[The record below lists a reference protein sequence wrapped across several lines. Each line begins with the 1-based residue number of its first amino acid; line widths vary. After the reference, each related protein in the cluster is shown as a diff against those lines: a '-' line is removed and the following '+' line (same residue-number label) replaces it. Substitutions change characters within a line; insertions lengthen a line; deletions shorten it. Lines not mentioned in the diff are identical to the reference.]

1 MRLTMMMAMQA
12 VAGPP
17 LPAELRA
24 VRPTPVAMPCGE
36 PDDRGDIVVCGR
48 ARVADRLARLDEG
61 RYAGKPVRATTRIGN
76 VGVAAVAEQG
86 TLPNGQTSPRAMLRL
101 KLPF

>member
-1 MRLTMMMAMQA
+1 MRLAVMMAVQA

-17 LPAELRA
+17 LPVDLRP
-24 VRPTPVAMPCGE
+24 VRPTPVATPCGE
-36 PDDRGDIVVCGR
+36 SDESGDIVVCGR
-48 ARVADRLARLDEG
+48 ARAADRLPRLDESK
-61 RYAGKPVRATTRIGN
+61 YANKPVRATTRIGK

-86 TLPNGQTSPRAMLRL
+86 TLPNGQSSPRAMLRL